1 MKTERPILCPSAQ
14 PDCQGARVFGVVGG
28 TADAPEVAYLP
39 APQPV
44 TDELMQLAKPVRPGE
59 VFRMA
64 APCAC
69 RGCGYFAPEASQCR
83 LVANIVQ
90 QRPSVVDTLPPCAIR
105 SECRWWQQEG
115 KAACLRCPQVV
126 TERFTPLPGALATE

>member
-1 MKTERPILCPSAQ
+1 MQTERPILCPSAQ
-14 PDCQGARVFGVVGG
+14 PDCQGARVFGVVSG

-39 APQPV
+39 APLPV

-69 RGCGYFAPEASQCR
+69 RGCGHFAPEASQCR
-83 LVANIVQ
+83 LAAKIVQ
-90 QRPSVVDTLPPCAIR
+90 QRPSVVDTLPPCSIR
-105 SECRWWQQEG
+105 PECRWWQQEG
-115 KAACLRCPQVV
+115 KAACFRCPQVV
-126 TERFTPLPGALATE
+126 TERFTPLPGALSTE